1 MMMMMMMMMMG
12 SNFIIGILV
21 LIATFSG
28 SASSMRSRACSISMK
43 NPVSDLMNSKNSGWL
58 SIMTGMV
65 VMMTPTISINSNHH
79 IYSSSNRVYAYEGDD
94 MTRFASILNELEML
108 DNSWDT
114 VVMNKGDNIRRKLG
128 TVYTPPICSS
138 PLCGVSNYI
147 PKYVKTHY
155 DDLDV
160 VSFEDPS
167 NRFLQAYNQADFLAY
182 SSMFADYGNGGGTG
196 TDYIE
201 LSHEQVKKA
210 IEATKEMIQV
220 ISSN

>member
-1 MMMMMMMMMMG
+1 M
-12 SNFIIGILV
+12 SIVLVVV
-21 LIATFSG
+21 LIALCSTFSE
-28 SASSMRSRACSISMK
+28 SKPSIFSTSPMNNKNLIPLLRISR
-43 NPVSDLMNSKNSGWL
+43 NSWL
-58 SIMTGMV
+58 SVMTGMA
-65 VMMTPTISINSNHH
+65 VMMTPIVPI
-79 IYSSSNRVYAYEGDD
+79 SSSHHHHHYQIYISNNRAYAYEGDD
-94 MTRFASILNELEML
+94 IARFTSILSELEVL
-108 DNSWDT
+108 DNSWDS
-114 VVMNKGDNIRRKLG
+114 VVLNKGDNIRRKLG
-128 TVYTPPICSS
+128 TVYTPPQCTS

-167 NRFLQAYNQADFLAY
+167 NKFLQAYNQADFLAY

-201 LSHEQVKKA
+201 QSHEQVKKA

-220 ISSN
+220 IRSN